1 MSGFVTDEDIKQRE
15 LKLREALGS
24 DREFCVKLGVSVEVA
39 QVWFGWFLFSWCLTF
54 KDSFRDSIYPL
65 SDESCQ
71 WCDSWL
77 QYNPPFTLPFTRRN
91 EVALEVER
99 KNQ

>member
-39 QVWFGWFLFSWCLTF
+39 QVWFGWFLFS
-54 KDSFRDSIYPL
+54 
-65 SDESCQ
+65 
-71 WCDSWL
+71 
-77 QYNPPFTLPFTRRN
+77 
-91 EVALEVER
+91 
-99 KNQ
+99 